1 MAAFT
6 RVVWLLSLVSLF
18 TDMASEMLYPV
29 MPLYLQT
36 IGFSAVGIGLLEG
49 LAEATAGLSKG
60 YFGKLSDLKGRRAP
74 FVQWGY
80 ALSALS
86 KPLMAVWT
94 HPAGVFTART
104 ADRIGKGLRTGA
116 RDAMLAAEADKSRQ
130 ARIFGFHRGWDT
142 LGAALGPALAL
153 LFLWQFPG
161 AYRTLFLLAAAP
173 GLVAIVLTLLLKDKK
188 TTPSDTKIPLPSL
201 FSFLK
206 YWKQSPQAY
215 RRLVPGLLVFA
226 LINSSDLFL
235 LMLMKERGM
244 SDTLLIGIYIFY
256 NLVYALMAYP
266 AGSLADR
273 LGSKPVFLG
282 GLGLFALV
290 YAGMGLATEIWH
302 FGALFFL
309 YGCYAAG
316 TEGVAKAWISRLIPA
331 NEKATAFG
339 TYEGFKSIAALLSG
353 LFAGL
358 VWEQWGASA
367 LFLAT
372 AVLVVP
378 VGGYLYRIR
387 SA

>member
-49 LAEATAGLSKG
+49 LAEAVAGLSKG
-60 YFGKLSDLKGRRAP
+60 YFGKLSDLTGRRAP

-86 KPLMAVWT
+86 KPLMALWA
-94 HPAGVFTART
+94 HPAGIFTART

-116 RDAMLAAEADKSRQ
+116 RDAMLAAEADTGMQ

-153 LFLWQFPG
+153 VFLWQFPG
-161 AYRTLFLLAAAP
+161 SYRTLFFLAAAP
-173 GLVAIVLTLLLKDKK
+173 GVAAIALTLLLKDKTTAPAAGK
-188 TTPSDTKIPLPSL
+188 TSLPSF
-201 FSFLK
+201 FSFFG
-206 YWKQSPQAY
+206 YWKQSPHAF
-215 RRLVPGLLVFA
+215 RRLLPGLLAFA

-235 LMLMKERGM
+235 LMWMKEQCL

-266 AGSLADR
+266 AGSLADK
-273 LGSKPVFLG
+273 LGARTVFLG
-282 GLGLFALV
+282 GLALFALV
-290 YAGMGLATEIWH
+290 YAGMGLASESWH

-316 TEGVAKAWISRLIPA
+316 TEGVAKAWISRMIPSQQ
-331 NEKATAFG
+331 KATAFG
-339 TYEGFKSIAALLSG
+339 TYEGFRSIVVLLSG
-353 LFAGL
+353 LCAGL
-358 VWEQWGASA
+358 IWQHWGAST
-367 LFLAT
+367 LFLLT
-372 AVLVVP
+372 AALVVP
-378 VGGYLYRIR
+378 VGGYLWRLNH
-387 SA
+387 